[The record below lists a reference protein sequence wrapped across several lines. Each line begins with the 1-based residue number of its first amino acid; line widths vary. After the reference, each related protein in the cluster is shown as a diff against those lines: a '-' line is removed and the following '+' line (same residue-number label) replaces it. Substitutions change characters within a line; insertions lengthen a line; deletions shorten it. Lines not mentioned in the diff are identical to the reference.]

1 MIRPDYLTS
10 LPVIL
15 SGAKRSRTISYCLAE
30 NRGRKLEILEF
41 SRSDK
46 KGDGV
51 IRKIV
56 EKSGMKMRNLFLLV
70 IALAAIGT
78 VSAAGPAKF
87 DGEFVDKKF
96 LNGQGVIEFSVHQSG
111 SALEIAF
118 DAAYSDGHGATPDA
132 TGAGKVN
139 GNAAQFTWKDSQG
152 NTGTGTIN
160 LAGDDIVVSMKTVHV
175 ADPRCLAFY
184 RDNMKLKRTGKK

>member
-1 MIRPDYLTS
+1 VT
-10 LPVIL
+10 
-15 SGAKRSRTISYCLAE
+15 
-30 NRGRKLEILEF
+30 
-41 SRSDK
+41 K
-46 KGDGV
+46 KEDGV

-96 LNGQGVIEFSVHQSG
+96 LDGQGVFEFSVHQSG
-111 SALEIAF
+111 SALETAF